1 MNDVNQYNQPP
12 PMPGH
17 QSVQSGT
24 QVNAGTALT
33 EQSRA
38 VAEALGK
45 LQVAKQFPRD
55 ENSAYSKI
63 MQACNRQGFAKTAL
77 YSYPKGGQQVS
88 GPSIRMAE
96 MLIQYWGNCETGL
109 KELSQRDGES
119 EMMAYTWDYQ
129 TNTMFVKNFAVK
141 HERTTKQG
149 TKKLKDQRD
158 IYELTANNGTRRQRA
173 TMLAAIPDYIVE
185 DAVNAV
191 KSTIAGQSDEPI
203 ADRVRKMIVAFG
215 KFGVTTDMIS
225 KYVSMEVD
233 LIDSETLVDLMGV
246 FNSIKSGDF
255 KASSYFSDL
264 AKDEPSKAVEK
275 VNDAIGAA
283 PTTSHTDSQPS
294 NSKKDI

>member
-1 MNDVNQYNQPP
+1 MNELQSMPP
-12 PMPGH
+12 SMPGH
-17 QSVQSGT
+17 QQVQAGT

-63 MQACNRQGFAKTAL
+63 MQACSRQSFAATAL

-96 MLIQYWGNCETGL
+96 MLIRAWGNCESGL

-119 EMMAYTWDYQ
+119 EMMAYTWDYE

-141 HERTTKQG
+141 HERKARGKTTK
-149 TKKLKDQRD
+149 LNDQRD
-158 IYELTANNGTRRQRA
+158 IYELTANNGSRRQRA

-185 DAVNAV
+185 DAVTAV
-191 KSTIAGQSDEPI
+191 KSTLAGQSDEPI
-203 ADRVRKMIVAFG
+203 GDRVRKMIAAFG
-215 KFGVTTDMIS
+215 KHGVTPEMIE
-225 KYVSMEVD
+225 KYVGHEVD
-233 LIDSETLVDLMGV
+233 LIDSDTLVDLMGV

-255 KASSYFSDL
+255 KPSQYFSDL
-264 AKDEPSKAVEK
+264 TKAEPEKAVAEVNEK
-275 VNDAIGAA
+275 LAVPPQQQ
-283 PTTSHTDSQPS
+283 PTQTVTQDR
-294 NSKKDI
+294 KDI